1 MPAKKQARLQSMTG
15 VSEGSARTTEK
26 PEAIPLAW
34 RRITGWSP
42 PKFGLARSRR
52 WLAGWPMLRQVAAEE
67 QMDPPTTN
75 DCVLAYM
82 YKNFPRKDW
91 TLDTYLMLAY
101 LDGRRLED
109 LGPEELAELPAE
121 LYPPPETEEI
131 Q

>member
-1 MPAKKQARLQSMTG
+1 VKKRKFM
-15 VSEGSARTTEK
+15 
-26 PEAIPLAW
+26 
-34 RRITGWSP
+34 RREYGIGDFLNQTNGGR
-42 PKFGLARSRR
+42 GLAD
-52 WLAGWPMLRQVAAEE
+52 AARQVAAEE

-101 LDGRRLED
+101 LDGRGLED

-121 LYPPPETEEI
+121 LYPPPETDEV